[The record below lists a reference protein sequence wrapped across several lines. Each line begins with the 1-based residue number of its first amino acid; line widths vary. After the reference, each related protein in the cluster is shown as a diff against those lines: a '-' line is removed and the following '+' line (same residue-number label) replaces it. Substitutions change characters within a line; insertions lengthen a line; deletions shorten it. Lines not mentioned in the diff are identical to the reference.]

1 MYTLDKAGYFLRI
14 LARNPSELWRIFRIG
29 LTTARFRY
37 LSRCVG
43 PGSVV
48 GVGTEVVNSANV
60 RMGAR
65 VLLQDYVYIRAGAE
79 GRVTIADRVAI
90 NSFCR
95 IFGHGSVTVGE
106 DTQIGPGSL
115 ITTTDHDYGDSL
127 QTRYKPV
134 AIGKRVWIGANVT
147 VLPGVTIGDGA
158 VIGAGAVVT
167 QDIPAWV
174 VAVGVPARVVRA
186 VCEPARLPEEASAD
200 GSSD

>member
-14 LARNPSELWRIFRIG
+14 LTRNPSELWRLFRIG
-29 LTTARFRY
+29 VTTARLRY
-37 LSRCVG
+37 LARCVG

-48 GVGTEVVNSANV
+48 GVGTKVVNSANV

-79 GRVTIADRVAI
+79 GRVIIADRVAI

-95 IFGHGSVTVGE
+95 IFGHGSVMVGE

-127 QTRYKPV
+127 QTRYQPV
-134 AIGKRVWIGANVT
+134 SIGKRVWIGANVT
-147 VLPGVTIGDGA
+147 VLPGVTIGDGS

-167 QDIPAWV
+167 KDIPAGV

-186 VCEPARLPEEASAD
+186 IGDPAILAPESPTDRSA
-200 GSSD
+200 G